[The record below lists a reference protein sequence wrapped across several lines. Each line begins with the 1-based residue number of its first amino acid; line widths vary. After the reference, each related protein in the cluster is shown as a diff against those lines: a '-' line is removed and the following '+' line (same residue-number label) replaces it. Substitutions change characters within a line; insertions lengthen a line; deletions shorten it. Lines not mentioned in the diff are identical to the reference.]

1 MTLDIRGGRKN
12 TAINHSE
19 YVAYEELLS
28 NAIDSYLIRK
38 SRSLSAP
45 PFLVSVS
52 TKIFDNDLLGTQF
65 DVEIECTDNGAGFGD
80 DEVKAFLTKDS
91 TYKDQLQ
98 IPGIG
103 KCKGA
108 GRIQFFHHFEKLSIN
123 SVFERDGKTINR
135 TLRVDE
141 STREIS
147 ELSFLETEAG
157 GMTVA
162 TTFTLKGRRHNQSST
177 EQKNELGAAPDIFSA
192 EAVATHLY
200 TSLLQRLIILKSII
214 GDFKIEFTSK
224 YGDQATTKTIESKDL
239 PEPTGKVVDVSL
251 TCEHSKESRIGP
263 LLKVT
268 RYSFPVA
275 KFPNFQHEVALCAN
289 SAIVQEITKHY
300 MRHSK
305 ERKQPTNGMFELL
318 LIESDLL
325 EEKVNQQRDGFDI
338 PATCSDSDALLKD
351 FSLEDVIDS
360 LEDYVFQIITP
371 SDFDKDVLVRAAEH
385 KFGISRQMI
394 EGANVKIHYGD
405 NEESIARRVLK
416 RLQEDIVG
424 DTSKLFKLK
433 DELLSLDPRTS
444 DFRRKVGE
452 LSWKYAS
459 SIKKIDMTNLSQ
471 LVVRRSA
478 MIEVL
483 GMAVNGLLTCQAQEP
498 GKRNEH
504 ERIIHNIFFPM
515 GKDSTESADHDIW
528 LLNEEYQYF
537 EYIASDKSLKS
548 IKLEGEDNLF
558 DSDIDD
564 SLAALFTA
572 NNKEHEKKR
581 PDIALFTKEGAA
593 IIIEFKAPDV
603 AIQDHIP
610 DLVQYSRLLAAKSN
624 GRIKKFYGY
633 LIGCRIDES
642 RMPPSYTRFA
652 NGKGYFESSKLV
664 DHNTSRAYGE
674 LYTELL
680 LYEHF
685 IDRAALRLHV
695 YKDKLKVQLD

>member
-12 TAINHSE
+12 TAINHSD
-19 YVAYEELLS
+19 YVVFEEMLS

-38 SRSLSAP
+38 SRNSSAP
-45 PFLVSVS
+45 PFLLKLGV
-52 TKIFDNDLLGTQF
+52 KIFDADLLGAQF
-65 DVEIECTDNGAGFGD
+65 NVEIECMDNGAGFGD
-80 DEVKAFLTKDS
+80 DEVKAFVTKDS

-108 GRIQFFHHFEKLSIN
+108 GRIQFFHHFEKLAVN
-123 SVFERDGKTINR
+123 SVFEKDSKTIRR
-135 TLRVDE
+135 TLQVDE

-147 ELSFLETEAG
+147 EFSFLETAADG
-157 GMTVA
+157 LDVT
-162 TTFTLKGRRHNQSST
+162 TTFTLNGRRQNQLT
-177 EQKNELGAAPDIFSA
+177 AEQKAEQAAVPDIFSA
-192 EAVATHLY
+192 ASVTAHLY
-200 TSLLQRLIILKSII
+200 TSLLQRLIILKNII
-214 GDFKIEFTSK
+214 GDFRIEVTSQH
-224 YGDQATTKTIESKDL
+224 GDQTAIEAIESKDL
-239 PEPTGKVVDVSL
+239 PKPVDKVAEIRL
-251 TCEHSKESRIGP
+251 TCHHSKELRAGP

-268 RYSFPVA
+268 RYSFPA
-275 KFPNFQHEVALCAN
+275 AEFPNFQHEVALCAN
-289 SAIVQEITKHY
+289 SAVVQEITKRY
-300 MRHSK
+300 LRHAN
-305 ERKQPTNGMFELL
+305 ERKQPTDGKFELL
-318 LIESDLL
+318 LVESDLL

-338 PATCSDSDALLKD
+338 PATCSDSESLAEE
-351 FSLEDVIDS
+351 FSLEDIVDS
-360 LEDYVFQIITP
+360 LEDHVFQIMTP
-371 SDFDKDVLVRAAEH
+371 GDFDKDVLVRATEN

-405 NEESIARRVLK
+405 NEENIARRVLRK
-416 RLQEDIVG
+416 LQEDIVG

-433 DELLSLDPRTS
+433 DELLALDPRTP
-444 DFRRKVGE
+444 DFRHKVGE

-459 SIKKIDMTNLSQ
+459 SIKKMDMTNLSQ

-483 GMAVNGLLTCQAQEP
+483 DMAVKRLLICQSEEP

-515 GKDSTESADHDIW
+515 GKDSTESVDHDIW

-537 EYIASDKSLKS
+537 KYIASDKPLKS
-548 IKLEGEDNLF
+548 IIWEGEGNLF
-558 DSDIDD
+558 ESDIDE
-564 SLAALFTA
+564 SLAALFSA
-572 NNKEHEKKR
+572 NNKEHENKR

-603 AIQDHIP
+603 GIQDHIP
-610 DLVQYSRLLAAKSN
+610 DLAQYARLLAAKSN

-633 LIGCRIDES
+633 LIGCKIDTS
-642 RMPPSYTRFA
+642 RMLPSYTRFA
-652 NGKGYFESSKLV
+652 NGKGYFHSDKLV
-664 DHNTSRAYGE
+664 DDDTNRAYGE
-674 LYTELL
+674 LYSEVL

-685 IDRAALRLHV
+685 IDRAALRLRI